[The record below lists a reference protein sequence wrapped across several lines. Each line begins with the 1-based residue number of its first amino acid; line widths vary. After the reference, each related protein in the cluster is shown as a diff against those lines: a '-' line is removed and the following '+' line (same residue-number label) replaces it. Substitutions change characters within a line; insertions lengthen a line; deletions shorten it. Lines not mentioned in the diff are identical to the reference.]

1 MALSLKEKLNAQ
13 MAENQKGYEESIDNK
28 EKAENKKDLAHNPQ
42 TKKAPETNPV
52 EKTPESTQEKP
63 TKNASSKEKKTIAGQ
78 IDVKEKPQDKVLNKE
93 STHANSTK
101 ISFSEW
107 KTRVMHAAGEPDPEK
122 KRIYKS
128 IVVGVDNWEYVDEK
142 AKELTDASRKFTH
155 NEYMELLI
163 KDAVSK
169 FNGLND
175 EERAEARVMGYDSK
189 KHINKAKLVGMEEKY
204 WVALD
209 QLRMAYRGMTKCD
222 LLNYIIDEDVA
233 KAHPHREEVTKITL

>member
-1 MALSLKEKLNAQ
+1 MSLSLKEKLDAQ
-13 MAENQKGYEESIDNK
+13 MAQNQKGYEESVDKK
-28 EKAENKKDLAHNPQ
+28 EKSEGKKNHSGQGLE
-42 TKKAPETNPV
+42 KKEPV
-52 EKTPESTQEKP
+52 EKSET
-63 TKNASSKEKKTIAGQ
+63 KKTAQNEKTEIKGE
-78 IDVKEKPQDKVLNKE
+78 KESSDNKQNMVLPKE
-93 STHANSTK
+93 STSTNNPSM
-101 ISFSEW
+101 SFTEW
-107 KTRVMHAAGEPDPEK
+107 KKRVMYAAGDPDPDK

-163 KDAVSK
+163 KDAVSR
-169 FNGLND
+169 FNSLND
-175 EERAEARVMGYDSK
+175 KERTEARVMGYDSK

-204 WVALD
+204 WDALD

-233 KAHPHREEVTKITL
+233 KGHPHREEVTKIML

>member
-28 EKAENKKDLAHNPQ
+28 DKAENNKDSSNNPQ
-42 TKKAPETNPV
+42 AKKVPETNPV
-52 EKTPESTQEKP
+52 EKAAEKP
-63 TKNASSKEKKTIAGQ
+63 TEKAASEEKKTNTSQ
-78 IDVKEKPQDKVLNKE
+78 TEVKEKSQGKVLTKE
-93 STHANSTK
+93 PTSTNRTTM
-101 ISFSEW
+101 SFSEW
-107 KTRVMHAAGEPDPEK
+107 KTRVMHAAGDPDPDK

-163 KDAVSK
+163 KDAVSR
-169 FNGLND
+169 FNGLSD

-204 WVALD
+204 WDALD

-233 KAHPHREEVTKITL
+233 KGHPHREEVTKITL

>member
-28 EKAENKKDLAHNPQ
+28 DKAENNKDSSNNPQ
-42 TKKAPETNPV
+42 AKKVPETNPV
-52 EKTPESTQEKP
+52 EKAAEKP
-63 TKNASSKEKKTIAGQ
+63 TEKAASEEKKT
-78 IDVKEKPQDKVLNKE
+78 KEPT
-93 STHANSTK
+93 STNRTTM
-101 ISFSEW
+101 SFSEW
-107 KTRVMHAAGEPDPEK
+107 KTRVMHAAGDPDPDK

-163 KDAVSK
+163 KDAVSR
-169 FNGLND
+169 FNGLSD

-204 WVALD
+204 WDALD

-233 KAHPHREEVTKITL
+233 KGHPHREEVTKITL